1 MSNHPSIGRT
11 LNGNGSFW
19 RALFGSQI
27 IGVFGVLVV
36 IVVVSHFLSPHFS
49 TSYNAGIMMRTFAFA
64 GLVALGQCLL
74 LLLGELDLS
83 IGAIAGLCAVIGGK
97 LMVDAQINPYL
108 AFGLCI
114 MLGMLCGMINGIIVT
129 TLRLNALVVTIGMTG
144 IYSGANLVITEGKA
158 IVGIPKVIH
167 FLGQGDIG
175 GIPMPFIILLVVGVI
190 VTVLALCT
198 PFGRYIYAI
207 GNNREAARMLGI
219 RVNFVRVSCFMIAG
233 GLAALAGMLMVARL
247 GSAQPSIGNVWV
259 MASIAAPV
267 IGGIA
272 TTGGIGNPIGALI
285 GAAIIGVIENIIVL
299 FGVSPYWQTIVSG
312 AIVVLAIS
320 FDSISRNFLKK
331 EGG

>member
-1 MSNHPSIGRT
+1 MNKHPSIGRS
-11 LNGNGSFW
+11 LNGNSSFL
-19 RALFGSQI
+19 RTLFGSQI
-27 IGVFGVLVV
+27 IGVFGVLA
-36 IVVVSHFLSPHFS
+36 IIIVVSHFLSPYFL
-49 TSYNAGIMMRTFAFA
+49 TSYNMGIMMRTLAFA

-97 LMVDAQINPYL
+97 LMVDAQIDPHL

-114 MLGMLCGMINGIIVT
+114 VLGLACGMINGIIVT
-129 TLRLNALVVTIGMTG
+129 ALRLNALVVTIGMAG
-144 IYSGANLVITEGKA
+144 VYSGANLVITEGKA

-167 FLGQGDIG
+167 FLGQGDLG
-175 GIPMPFIILLVVGVI
+175 GVPMPFVILIGVAVV
-190 VTVLALCT
+190 VTTLALCT

-207 GNNREAARMLGI
+207 GNNREAAIMLGI
-219 RVNFVRVSCFMIAG
+219 RVNLVRISCFMIAG

-247 GSAQPSIGNVWV
+247 GSAQPSIGNIWV

-267 IGGIA
+267 IGGVA

-312 AIVVLAIS
+312 AIVVLAVS
-320 FDSISRNFLKK
+320 FDSITRNFIKK
-331 EGG
+331 GT